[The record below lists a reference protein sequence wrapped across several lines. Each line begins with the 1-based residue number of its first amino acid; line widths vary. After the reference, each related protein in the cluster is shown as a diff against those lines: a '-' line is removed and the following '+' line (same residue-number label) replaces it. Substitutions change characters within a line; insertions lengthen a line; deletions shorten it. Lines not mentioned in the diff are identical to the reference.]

1 MQVVYRLHIIR
12 MVMQYRY
19 NCLMDTLERYIA
31 DHKIDY
37 SDADSLLLREIA
49 YERLKD
55 AIRNANVPPGE
66 PLSENRLSRVLGIS
80 RTPVREALQKLSQEG
95 LVEIIPGRAVRVA
108 NRSFRDVVD
117 VLYIRLLL
125 EPGMMRL
132 VAENITDEQV
142 DLMWNCVV
150 HMEGAAEIGDR
161 QGWAKA
167 DTVWHET
174 ISEACPNQLLGETA
188 LQMRNR
194 IHQYANVENELKIQQ
209 LKNGTAEHRAMTEAI
224 ASRDGEKAESIMR
237 AHLVSLRENLFDQLI
252 YR

>member
-1 MQVVYRLHIIR
+1 MDALE
-12 MVMQYRY
+12 QY
-19 NCLMDTLERYIA
+19 IKQ
-31 DHKIDY
+31 HKEDF
-37 SDADSLLLREIA
+37 SNEESLLLRELA

-55 AIRNANVPPGE
+55 AIRNANLPPGE
-66 PLSENRLSRVLGIS
+66 PLSENRISRMLGIS

-108 NRSFRDVVD
+108 NRSFKDVVD

-132 VAENITDEQV
+132 VAESISDQQIAI
-142 DLMWNCVV
+142 LWNCVV
-150 HMEGAAEIGDR
+150 HMEGAAQSGDR
-161 QGWAKA
+161 SGWAKA

-174 ISEACPNQLLGETA
+174 ISDACPNELLGEMA

-194 IHQYANVENELKIQQ
+194 IHHYSNVEHQLKIEQ
-209 LKNGTAEHRAMTEAI
+209 LINGTAEHRQITEAV
-224 ASRDGEKAESIMR
+224 ASRDAEAAERVMR
-237 AHLVSLRENLFDQLI
+237 EHLESLRENLFDQLI

>member
-1 MQVVYRLHIIR
+1 MDALE
-12 MVMQYRY
+12 QYIV
-19 NCLMDTLERYIA
+19 N
-31 DHKIDY
+31 HKANFY
-37 SDADSLLLREIA
+37 ETDSLLLREIA

-55 AIRNANVPPGE
+55 AIRNANLPPGE
-66 PLSENRLSRVLGIS
+66 PLSENRLSKLLGIS

-95 LVEIIPGRAVRVA
+95 LVEIIPGRAVRIA

-132 VAENITDEQV
+132 VAENISQAQI
-142 DLMWNCVV
+142 DLLWNCIV
-150 HMEGAAEIGDR
+150 HMEGAVENQDR
-161 QGWAKA
+161 PGWAKA

-174 ISEACPNQLLGETA
+174 LSDACPNQLLGEMV

-209 LKNGTAEHRAMTEAI
+209 LKKGTAEHREVTEAV
-224 ASRDGEKAESIMR
+224 ASRDGERAEQIMR
-237 AHLVSLRENLFDQLI
+237 EHLVSLRENLFDQLI

>member
-1 MQVVYRLHIIR
+1 
-12 MVMQYRY
+12 
-19 NCLMDTLERYIA
+19 MDALERYIS
-31 DHKIDY
+31 DHKTDF

-55 AIRNANVPPGE
+55 AIRNANLPPGE
-66 PLSENRLSRVLGIS
+66 PLSENRLSKLLGIS

-95 LVEIIPGRAVRVA
+95 MVEIIPGRAVRIA
-108 NRSFRDVVD
+108 NRSFKDVVD

-132 VAENITDEQV
+132 VAENITEEQIE
-142 DLMWNCVV
+142 LLWNCIV
-150 HMEGAAEIGDR
+150 HMEGAAKSGDR
-161 QGWAKA
+161 PGWARA

-174 ISEACPNQLLGETA
+174 ISDACPNQLLGEMA

-209 LKNGTAEHRAMTEAI
+209 LINGTAEHRQITEAV
-224 ASRDGEKAESIMR
+224 ATRDGEQAEKVMR
-237 AHLVSLRENLFDQLI
+237 DHLVSLRENLFDQLI

>member
-1 MQVVYRLHIIR
+1 
-12 MVMQYRY
+12 
-19 NCLMDTLERYIA
+19 MDALERYISQHSE
-31 DHKIDY
+31 DFGNE
-37 SDADSLLLREIA
+37 DALLLREVA

-55 AIRNANVPPGE
+55 AIRNANLPPGE

-95 LVEIIPGRAVRVA
+95 LVEIIPGRAVRIA
-108 NRSFRDVVD
+108 NRSFKDVVD

-132 VAENITDEQV
+132 VSESITDQQIALLW
-142 DLMWNCVV
+142 DCVV
-150 HMEGAAEIGDR
+150 HMEGAAQGGDR
-161 QGWAKA
+161 SGWARA

-174 ISEACPNQLLGETA
+174 ISAACPNELLGEMA

-194 IHQYANVENELKIQQ
+194 IHHYSNVEHQLKIEQ
-209 LKNGTAEHRAMTEAI
+209 LINGTAEHRRITEAV
-224 ASRDGEKAESIMR
+224 ASRESERAERVMR
-237 AHLVSLRENLFDQLI
+237 EHLESLRENLFDQLI

>member
-1 MQVVYRLHIIR
+1 
-12 MVMQYRY
+12 
-19 NCLMDTLERYIA
+19 MDALERYISGQKTDFA
-31 DHKIDY
+31 ET
-37 SDADSLLLREIA
+37 DSLLLREIA

-55 AIRNANVPPGE
+55 AIRNANLPPGE
-66 PLSENRLSRVLGIS
+66 PLSENRLSKVLGIS

-95 LVEIIPGRAVRVA
+95 LVEIIPGRAVRIA

-125 EPGMMRL
+125 EPVMLRL
-132 VAENITDEQV
+132 VSENISDDQI
-142 DLMWNCVV
+142 DLLWNCVV
-150 HMEGAAEIGDR
+150 HMEGAADAGDR
-161 QGWAKA
+161 AGWAKA

-174 ISEACPNQLLGETA
+174 MSDACPNQLLGEMA

-209 LKNGTAEHRAMTEAI
+209 LKNGTAEHREITEAV
-224 ASRDGEKAESIMR
+224 AARDGTKAEKVMR
-237 AHLVSLRENLFDQLI
+237 EHLISLRENLFDQLI

>member
-1 MQVVYRLHIIR
+1 MDALEQYIID
-12 MVMQYRY
+12 
-19 NCLMDTLERYIA
+19 NKL
-31 DHKIDY
+31 DY
-37 SDADSLLLREIA
+37 VETDSLLLREIA

-55 AIRNANVPPGE
+55 AIRNANLPPGE
-66 PLSENRLSRVLGIS
+66 PLSENRISKLLGIS

-95 LVEIIPGRAVRVA
+95 LVEIIPGRAVRIA
-108 NRSFRDVVD
+108 NRSFKDVVD

-132 VAENITDEQV
+132 IAENVSDEQIA
-142 DLMWNCVV
+142 LLWNCVV
-150 HMEGAAEIGDR
+150 HMEGAAETGDR
-161 QGWAKA
+161 QGWARA

-174 ISEACPNQLLGETA
+174 ISEACPNQLLGEMA

-209 LKNGTAEHRAMTEAI
+209 LKNGTAEHRKITEAI
-224 ASRDGEKAESIMR
+224 DSRDGDQAEQVMR
-237 AHLVSLRENLFDQLI
+237 EHLISLRENLFDQLI